1 MQKVLRPLRAGVFC
15 VSAGSCLV
23 LALSGCGG
31 GGSGGDS
38 PVNGPVA
45 QTHSLTGSVQGLNSD
60 GLVLLVG
67 NTQITV
73 SNGANVVSLASML
86 NTGTAYS
93 VTVQAQPVGAT
104 CSVSNGSG
112 TISTS
117 NVTNVAINCTANAF
131 TIGGTITGLSAG
143 GLVLLNNAGDATPIA
158 ANAAQFVMTSP
169 IPYGSSYS
177 ITVQTPPA
185 GENCLIGH
193 GAGTKVASNV
203 ASVVIYCSPPW
214 HSFTETV
221 LYSFTGGNDGA
232 LPTARLIEGSDGS
245 LYGTTSAGGANGTGG
260 TVFKITTAGVLT
272 VLHSFING
280 ISADGA
286 VPSGLIQ
293 GTDGNF
299 YGVASFGG
307 TTGNGSVFKITP
319 TGTETILH
327 SFVNGLGDGANPYG
341 NLVEATDGNFYGTAA
356 IAGAFSDGVVFK
368 VTPSGQESV
377 LHSFNHNAGDGYLPG
392 TGVIQASDG
401 NLYGIAAGN
410 GSDVNKSFGAVF
422 KITLSGQESL
432 VYAFQGSTASD
443 GQLPESGLV
452 QGVDGNLY
460 GNTSEGGAGGNG
472 TVFKLTTAGVETV
485 LTNFN
490 AGGSVAVN
498 GYSPLGSLIQ
508 ASDGNLYGVTNLGAA
523 HNDGAVFQ
531 VTPQGMTTLVYA
543 FGDSAGDGMNPMAG
557 LVQASDGNFY
567 GTTRGGGAHGYGAII
582 KITPQ

>member
-260 TVFKITTAGVLT
+260 RFRFVEFEMFKFRTMTPNAEQKTGAILAQKNDPRVTRVGKILRKMRLDELPQFFNVLR
-272 VLHSFING
+272 
-280 ISADGA
+280 
-286 VPSGLIQ
+286 
-293 GTDGNF
+293 
-299 YGVASFGG
+299 
-307 TTGNGSVFKITP
+307 
-319 TGTETILH
+319 
-327 SFVNGLGDGANPYG
+327 GDM
-341 NLVEATDGNFYGTAA
+341 
-356 IAGAFSDGVVFK
+356 
-368 VTPSGQESV
+368 
-377 LHSFNHNAGDGYLPG
+377 
-392 TGVIQASDG
+392 
-401 NLYGIAAGN
+401 
-410 GSDVNKSFGAVF
+410 
-422 KITLSGQESL
+422 SL
-432 VYAFQGSTASD
+432 VGPR
-443 GQLPESGLV
+443 PERPVFIRQFRDTIPNYMARHCVKAGITGWAQV
-452 QGVDGNLY
+452 HGWR
-460 GNTSEGGAGGNG
+460 GNTSLRKRLQYDLYYITHWTPLLDIRILFM
-472 TVFKLTTAGVETV
+472 TVFR
-485 LTNFN
+485 
-490 AGGSVAVN
+490 
-498 GYSPLGSLIQ
+498 
-508 ASDGNLYGVTNLGAA
+508 
-523 HNDGAVFQ
+523 
-531 VTPQGMTTLVYA
+531 
-543 FGDSAGDGMNPMAG
+543 G
-557 LVQASDGNFY
+557 LVNRNAY
-567 GTTRGGGAHGYGAII
+567 
-582 KITPQ
+582 